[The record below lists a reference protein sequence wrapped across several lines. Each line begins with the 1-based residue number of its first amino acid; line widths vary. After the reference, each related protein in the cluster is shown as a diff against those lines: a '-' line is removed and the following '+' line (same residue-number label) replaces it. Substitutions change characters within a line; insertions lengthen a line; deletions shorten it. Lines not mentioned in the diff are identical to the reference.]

1 MNLLVIIAP
10 AVLIFTTGSITESTL
25 WDLMFI
31 TDFEKTSDSS
41 KTVPIDTSGIVFA
54 SGAFSTEDLILESTN
69 ELFLEDFKNWARK
82 HDISLVGTNKNV
94 KHLFRLSFDPDK
106 DWVELKDVPGVLI
119 AAQALYKIPD
129 NVLEVMA
136 GKTIYFSTEDGRSRS
151 VYVDRRSDPL
161 NRGFII
167 EQNVRAHTVIHELG
181 HIVDGHGIQGIQGD
195 EQNVFSYA
203 QEERDKIF
211 QVTLEY
217 DPNVRRVPPGHITH
231 YSSYSDLEKFAEHFA
246 YYVIHSDVFR
256 DRMKNDPSLVDE
268 YEFLRDFIF
277 NGKEY

>member
-1 MNLLVIIAP
+1 LA
-10 AVLIFTTGSITESTL
+10 GSIRQ
-25 WDLMFI
+25 
-31 TDFEKTSDSS
+31 
-41 KTVPIDTSGIVFA
+41 G
-54 SGAFSTEDLILESTN
+54 
-69 ELFLEDFKNWARK
+69 
-82 HDISLVGTNKNV
+82 
-94 KHLFRLSFDPDK
+94 
-106 DWVELKDVPGVLI
+106 
-119 AAQALYKIPD
+119 
-129 NVLEVMA
+129 LEVMA

-151 VYVDRRSDPL
+151 VYVDGRSDPL

-195 EQNVFSYA
+195 EQNVFSYLK
-203 QEERDKIF
+203 EERDKIF

-217 DPNVRRVPPGHITH
+217 DPNLRRAPPRHITH

-246 YYVIHSDVFR
+246 YYVIYPDVFR

>member
-1 MNLLVIIAP
+1 MNLLVIIAL
-10 AVLIFTTGSITESTL
+10 AVLILTAGSITESTL

-31 TDFEKTSDSS
+31 TDFEKTSDFS
-41 KTVPIDTSGIVFA
+41 KTVPISTSDIDFA
-54 SGAFSTEDLILESTN
+54 SGAFSTEDLKMQSPN
-69 ELFLEDFKNWARK
+69 ELFLADFENWAKK
-82 HDISLVGTNKNV
+82 HEISLIGTNKNA
-94 KHLFRLSFDPDK
+94 KYLFKYSFDPDK
-106 DWVELKDVPGVLI
+106 DRVELKDVPGVLI
-119 AAQALYKIPD
+119 AAEALYKIPD
-129 NVLEVMA
+129 NNLEAMA

-151 VYVDRRSDPL
+151 VYVDGRSDPL

-181 HIVDGHGIQGIQGD
+181 HIVDGHGVQGLYGD

-203 QEERDKIF
+203 KEEKDKIF
-211 QVTLEY
+211 QVTLEFE
-217 DPNVRRVPPGHITH
+217 PNAKVAPPGHITR
-231 YSSYSDLEKFAEHFA
+231 YSSYSDLEKFAEHYA
-246 YYVIHSDVFR
+246 YYVIYPDVFR